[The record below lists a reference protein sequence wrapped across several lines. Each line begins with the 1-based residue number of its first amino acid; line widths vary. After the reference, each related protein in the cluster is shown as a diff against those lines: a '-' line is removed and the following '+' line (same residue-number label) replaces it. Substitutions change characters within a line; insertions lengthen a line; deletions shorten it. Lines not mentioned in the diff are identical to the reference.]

1 MTLKPQHGGLNYLLR
16 NSCIS
21 QWHNTKNNKD
31 GGNQEGR
38 YIFLIRLLL
47 LKTYTVWSSCVYS
60 DLVDYFHTDF
70 QIFNYSPLE
79 DYGFQLSIRAQ
90 TSQTLR
96 SKATSAG
103 QALPACSESFLV
115 SVQQGCLLGTFSRIR
130 FHISVTSQQPHP
142 PGRPDQGEPRTKC
155 RPKQWHSG
163 GK

>member
-31 GGNQEGR
+31 GSNQEGR

-79 DYGFQLSIRAQ
+79 DYGFQLSTRAQ
-90 TSQTLR
+90 TSDTEVQGHFCW
-96 SKATSAG
+96 SSAS
-103 QALPACSESFLV
+103 CSFRE
-115 SVQQGCLLGTFSRIR
+115 LLGVRAARLFAWNI
-130 FHISVTSQQPHP
+130 Q
-142 PGRPDQGEPRTKC
+142 
-155 RPKQWHSG
+155 
-163 GK
+163 